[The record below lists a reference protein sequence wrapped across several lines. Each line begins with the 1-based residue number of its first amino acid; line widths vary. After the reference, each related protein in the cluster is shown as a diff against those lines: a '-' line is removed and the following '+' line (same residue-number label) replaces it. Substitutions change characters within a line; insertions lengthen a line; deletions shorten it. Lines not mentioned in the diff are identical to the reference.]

1 MQWGDSEVV
10 GFPGFGSRVRAEQGH
25 GAGQHGSGAGVVVTG
40 AIGTFIGRGIQP
52 WLVRRVVPEVLFT
65 VTVLFFM
72 REASRPL
79 R

>member
-40 AIGTFIGRGIQP
+40 AIGIFIGRDIQH
-52 WLVRRVVPEVLFT
+52 WLVRHVNPEVLFT
-65 VTVLFFM
+65 VTVLSPT
-72 REASRPL
+72 REASRTL